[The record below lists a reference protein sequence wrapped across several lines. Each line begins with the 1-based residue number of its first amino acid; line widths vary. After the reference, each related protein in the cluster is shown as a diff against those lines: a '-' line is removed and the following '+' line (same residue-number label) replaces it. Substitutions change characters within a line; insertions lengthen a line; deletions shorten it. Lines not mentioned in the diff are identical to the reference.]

1 MIDVVA
7 VLRPEDVVVDFLS
20 VLDPARGREVHLL
33 VADRGA
39 YLKLPVGV
47 PLAGRLAP
55 LADLLAGSA
64 DGAKPYSPG
73 AAADAIALETGDVEA
88 TVWTHN
94 PADRRER
101 RGRWGLELADLVR
114 RAPVLHAVGDAH
126 WFQWITDVDE
136 RLSPSLIESK
146 LDFVNTHGTELLSL
160 DEQDDDALLT
170 SRVHSVERF
179 FGSTPDERARL
190 YAVMGGR
197 GEHAALVSDPWEF
210 ATSPYEVER
219 LDAVLDWVR
228 SHLDPAAGRVI
239 EVGACEGA
247 LTRRLLAEGYSVD
260 ATEPNQAFLE
270 RLRALTVTGP
280 GDLRVH
286 PHSYEDLTTTR
297 RLTGSAY
304 LLIELLYYEQD
315 LALLDRFPTDRLF
328 VAMDPTKLAAQSWPS
343 GWSVE
348 EQVELA
354 GPRFEP
360 VVSGRAHLRKRG
372 SRGVLLRRR

>member
-1 MIDVVA
+1 VIDVVA

-33 VADRGA
+33 VADRGT

-55 LADLLAGSA
+55 LAELLGTSA
-64 DGAKPYSPG
+64 DGAKPFSPG

-94 PADRRER
+94 PADSRER
-101 RGRWGLELADLVR
+101 RGRWGLELAGLVR

-126 WFQWITDVDE
+126 WFQWVTDVDE
-136 RLSPSLIESK
+136 QLSPALVEAK
-146 LDFVNTHGTELLSL
+146 LDFVNTHGADLLGL
-160 DEQDDDALLT
+160 DEEDENALLT

-190 YAVMGGR
+190 FALMGSLGVN
-197 GEHAALVSDPWEF
+197 AALVPDPWEF
-210 ATSPYEVER
+210 ATSPYEIER
-219 LDAVLDWVR
+219 LDATVAWVR

-247 LTRRLLAEGYSVD
+247 LTRRLAAEGYSVD

-270 RLRALTVTGP
+270 RLRELRTG
-280 GDLRVH
+280 DVRVH
-286 PHSYEDLTTTR
+286 PHSYEDLVTTR

-304 LLIELLYYEQD
+304 LLIEVLYYEQD
-315 LALLDRFPTDRLF
+315 LALLDRFPTDHVF
-328 VAMDPTKLAAQSWPS
+328 VAMEPGKLAAQSWPA

-360 VVSGRAHLRKRG
+360 VVGGRAYLRKRG

>member
-20 VLDPARGREVHLL
+20 VLDPGRGREVHLL
-33 VADRGA
+33 VADRGT

-55 LADLLAGSA
+55 LAELLGTSS
-64 DGAKPYSPG
+64 DSAKPFSPG

-94 PADRRER
+94 PADGRER
-101 RGRWGLELADLVR
+101 RGRWGFELAGLVR
-114 RAPVLHAVGDAH
+114 RAPVLHAVGDAQ
-126 WFQWITDVDE
+126 WFQWVTDTDE
-136 RLSPSLIESK
+136 QLSPALVEAK
-146 LDFVNTHGTELLSL
+146 LDFVNTHATDLLGL

-170 SRVHSVERF
+170 GRVHAVERF

-190 YAVMGGR
+190 FALMGSLGENAAAVP
-197 GEHAALVSDPWEF
+197 DPWEF
-210 ATSPYEVER
+210 ATSPYELER
-219 LDAVLDWVR
+219 LDATAAWVR
-228 SHLDPAAGRVI
+228 SHLDPVAGRVI

-247 LTRRLLAEGYSVD
+247 LTRRLLAGGYSVD
-260 ATEPNQAFLE
+260 ATEPNPVFYG
-270 RLRALTVTGP
+270 RLRALQDDV
-280 GDLRVH
+280 RVH
-286 PHSYEDLTTTR
+286 PHSYEDLATTR
-297 RLTGSAY
+297 RLTGAAY
-304 LLIELLYYEQD
+304 LLIEMLYYEPD
-315 LALLDRFPTDRLF
+315 LALLDRFPTDHLF
-328 VAMDPTKLAAQSWPS
+328 VAMEPVRLAAQSWPS

-348 EQVELA
+348 QQVELV

-360 VVSGRAHLRKRG
+360 VVGGRAYLRKRG

>member
-33 VADRGA
+33 VADRGT
-39 YLKLPVGV
+39 YLKLPVGI

-55 LADLLAGSA
+55 LAELLGASA
-64 DGAKPYSPG
+64 EGAKPFSPG

-94 PADRRER
+94 PADSRER
-101 RGRWGLELADLVR
+101 RGRWGLELAALVR
-114 RAPVLHAVGDAH
+114 RAPVLHAVSDAH
-126 WFQWITDVDE
+126 WFQWVTDIDE
-136 RLSPSLIESK
+136 RLSQALIDAK
-146 LDFVNTHGTELLSL
+146 LDFVNTHGTELLGL
-160 DEQDDDALLT
+160 DEEDENALLT
-170 SRVHSVERF
+170 GKVHSVERF

-190 YAVMGGR
+190 FALMGSL
-197 GEHAALVSDPWEF
+197 GENAALVLDPWDF
-210 ATSPYEVER
+210 ASSPYELER
-219 LDAVLDWVR
+219 LDATVAWVR
-228 SHLDPAAGRVI
+228 SHLDPVAGRVI

-247 LTRRLLAEGYSVD
+247 LTQRLLAEGYSVD
-260 ATEPNQAFLE
+260 ATEPNQAFYE
-270 RLRALTVTGP
+270 RLRSVE
-280 GDLRVH
+280 GDVRVH

-304 LLIELLYYEQD
+304 LLIEVLYYEQD
-315 LALLDRFPTDRLF
+315 LSLLDRFPTDRLF
-328 VAMDPTKLAAQSWPS
+328 VAMEPAKLAAQSWPS
-343 GWSVE
+343 GWSVV

-360 VVSGRAHLRKRG
+360 VAGGRAYLRKRG